1 MLMTYSTVC
10 CVAQSYWFYL
20 KKINRSLL
28 VGLRQILAAGGSF
41 AGLLAAAALH
51 FWHDDDEGPCAI
63 RFHVAFGVI
72 LPPLSP
78 CSCQLLLRRRAIYPA
93 LQGVKYFA
101 NAVECTWNKGRDTA
115 PTWPPVCFHVTRQ
128 KLNCTWHRWWDGKD
142 LGGAIAG
149 RHLPSTT
156 RTSQSLQLQS
166 LDKMSEY
173 FNRPT
178 ANCTWPLSTTCM
190 DLLA

>member
-142 LGGAIAG
+142 LGGARQDAICRQQRAPASLCNCNRWTKCPNILIGLLQIA
-149 RHLPSTT
+149 R
-156 RTSQSLQLQS
+156 
-166 LDKMSEY
+166 
-173 FNRPT
+173 
-178 ANCTWPLSTTCM
+178 
-190 DLLA
+190 DL